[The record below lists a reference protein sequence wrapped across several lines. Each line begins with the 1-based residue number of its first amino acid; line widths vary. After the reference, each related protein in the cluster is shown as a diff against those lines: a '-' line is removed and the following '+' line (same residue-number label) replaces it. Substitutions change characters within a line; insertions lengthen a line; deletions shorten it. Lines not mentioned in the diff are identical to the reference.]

1 MPSSNPAPGC
11 RAKPA
16 RASADEI
23 LLHGIRGIP
32 GVEIV
37 EHHGSWVR
45 YRAKTLSALTE
56 ARVALVRA
64 GLPVWVQVDPTT
76 LEFVVEPR

>member
-1 MPSSNPAPGC
+1 MPPSNPAPGC
-11 RAKPA
+11 RPKPA
-16 RASADEI
+16 RASADDI

-32 GVEIV
+32 GVGIID
-37 EHHGSWVR
+37 HKGPRVR
-45 YRAKTLSALTE
+45 YRAKTLDALTE
-56 ARVALVRA
+56 ARVALIRA